1 MLFNDREL
9 LARMLQ
15 CEAGGEGEDGM
26 RAVATVIMNRVHAA
40 DGEYARTGEGSLR
53 NVLFQPYQFDCART
67 EIGEHTIPRTY
78 TTCLRSR
85 FIMILQTGRSRGIG
99 LHRWERVCGI
109 TIPLRHS
116 ASRIFRATAPAIS
129 STGSTSTAS
138 TRQPACIILLRKEHL
153 S

>member
-1 MLFNDREL
+1 MPFNDREL

-67 EIGEHTIPRTY
+67 EIGGEYNPQNIYNMSPEQIHYDIADWA
-78 TTCLRSR
+78 LEGNR
-85 FIMILQTGRSRGIG
+85 FTPVGESLWYYNPFSPECAQAFPSNGSGY
-99 LHRWERVCGI
+99 LFN
-109 TIPLRHS
+109 
-116 ASRIFRATAPAIS
+116 RINQHCFYAPTNLYY
-129 STGSTSTAS
+129 ST
-138 TRQPACIILLRKEHL
+138 
-153 S
+153 